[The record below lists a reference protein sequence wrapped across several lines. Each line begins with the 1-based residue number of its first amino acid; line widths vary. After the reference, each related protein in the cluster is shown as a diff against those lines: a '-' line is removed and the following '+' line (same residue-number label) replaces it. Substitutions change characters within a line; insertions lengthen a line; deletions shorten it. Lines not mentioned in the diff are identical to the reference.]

1 MNEEVKWW
9 TNMKVSKRNRN
20 GIKLLKESMNFR
32 TIDQTLEFVLDAFG
46 IIPGS
51 S

>member
-1 MNEEVKWW
+1 MNENL

-20 GIKLLKESMNFR
+20 GINLLKESMNFR

-46 IIPGS
+46 IMPEVS
-51 S
+51 A